1 MQDEYQYGSDREAVR
16 KIEACIRNLEAVAA
30 EPAGSRRWG
39 ISFVSATGLPE
50 GTPLAFARRVNPVL
64 ADWME
69 QEGGARRGIVFIDF
83 VGQLPGQRL
92 VSLLI
97 DGNFR

>member
-1 MQDEYQYGSDREAVR
+1 MVRVR

-30 EPAGSRRWG
+30 DPAGSRRWG

-69 QEGGARRGIVFIDF
+69 QEGGAAAALYSLTLWDSCPVRGWCRF
-83 VGQLPGQRL
+83 
-92 VSLLI
+92 
-97 DGNFR
+97 